1 MALFTGK
8 TENII
13 LYNDSFYH
21 TTYIITI
28 GIYDDSKKVVLWYI
42 LEIQILFFFTFVPR
56 NYTNIISI
64 NGIIYR

>member
-28 GIYDDSKKVVLWYI
+28 GIYDDSRKVVLWYM
-42 LEIQILFFFTFVPR
+42 LEIQMLFFLLFVR
-56 NYTNIISI
+56 LH
-64 NGIIYR
+64 